1 MKVDFNELFKK
12 RWSLEWTFDKKSNS
26 VKDEMVDAAI
36 SEGNN
41 EFAVILCIE
50 WLKFVKCEF
59 KCECMFPNLRNYF
72 VTGIFNL
79 WKWNDRNEKKE
90 TYKPFETDYR
100 EYSLITFSKEKPK
113 RIRTCIAYEELDKS
127 NIGWTK
133 TVRLRKTY
141 YKELESYINTSKI
154 SDSLRHLVHKI
165 EYSDYREEVFDARYY
180 SDRFLKLSNA
190 ISEAKKKHTFVPL
203 KDLVEI
209 IDWRKTIDWNKRK
222 EDYTIWY
229 KALDSKLQ
237 KYLYPLN
244 EKRLEE
250 IRNLHPLKKGDIIF
264 SLDGSVY
271 LFAEDSKIAVSDS
284 GHTVVLRLKST
295 RVTPEYLF
303 LYMNSGLD
311 YFKDINYLT
320 KTVVSQ
326 DTNLFYFIN
335 WAWSDLENIPVFIPK
350 TDIPM
355 ALDKNATQKYIDI
368 FNQNYRP
375 YLVAEKELEVV
386 LDEFVQEEMKGNCLV
401 SDSDANKR
409 VIELMRE
416 VHKAIS
422 CQIYNG
428 AVILMGSILEAFFT
442 GWCGD
447 FEREDYFRDPVSSV
461 FVHGKEKDLDLTFRD
476 AIDNVLKRL
485 KNTKRKKEIYEKIEK
500 IRAMRDEI
508 HTRVYLKHG
517 TKMTKSICESALKD
531 LEEIIRLRYYN
542 FQMDSFMK
550 TIAIE

>member
-12 RWSLEWTFDKKSNS
+12 RWSLEWTFDEKSNS
-26 VKDEMVDAAI
+26 VKDEMVDAAV

-41 EFAVILCIE
+41 EFAVILCVD
-50 WLKFVKCEF
+50 WLKLVKCEC
-59 KCECMFPNLRNYF
+59 KFPSLRNYF

-79 WKWNDRNEKKE
+79 WKWNHYNEKKE
-90 TYKPFETDYR
+90 TNKPLGSDDR

-113 RIRTCIAYEELDKS
+113 RIRTCIAPKILYDE
-127 NIGWTK
+127 NIDWYK
-133 TVRLRKTY
+133 TAIHRIGY

-154 SDSLRHLVHKI
+154 SDSLRRLVHKI

-180 SDRFLKLSNA
+180 SDRFLSLLKA
-190 ISEAKKKHTFVPL
+190 ISKEKKKHTFVPL

-209 IDWRKTIDWNKRK
+209 IDWRKNIDWNKIH
-222 EDYTIWY
+222 DGYTIWY
-229 KALDSKLQ
+229 KTLDSELQ
-237 KYLYPLN
+237 KCLYPLN
-244 EKRLEE
+244 ERGLQITK
-250 IRNLHPLKKGDIIF
+250 NLYPLKKGDIVF
-264 SLDGSVY
+264 SLKGSVY
-271 LFAEDSKIAVSDS
+271 LFAEDSKIVVSP
-284 GHTVVLRLKST
+284 GFITAVLRLKST
-295 RVTPEYLF
+295 WVTPEYLF
-303 LYMNSGLD
+303 LYMNSGLRG
-311 YFKDINYLT
+311 FNDINYLS
-320 KTVVSQ
+320 KTMVSQ
-326 DTNLFYFIN
+326 DTNYMYLIN

-355 ALDKNATQKYIDI
+355 ALDKNAAQKYIDI
-368 FNQNYRP
+368 FNQKYRP
-375 YLVAEKELEVV
+375 YLVAEKELDVV
-386 LDEFVQEEMKGNCLV
+386 LDEVVQEEMKGVCLV
-401 SDSDANKR
+401 SNFDANKR

-416 VHKAIS
+416 VKKSITYE
-422 CQIYNG
+422 IYNG

-447 FEREDYFRDPVSSV
+447 IEREDYFRDPVSSV

-485 KNTKRKKEIYEKIEK
+485 KITKRDKKIREKIEK

-531 LEEIIRLRYYN
+531 LEEIIRLRYRN
-542 FQMDSFMK
+542 FQMDSFMEM
-550 TIAIE
+550 IAIE